1 MDELEDLILLKC
13 PGHRRI
19 SAYSM
24 YHYETTGL
32 SFVETGEKNPKTH
45 TEPQRTLKVQSFG
58 KKNEAAIVMLPNLK
72 ISHND
77 DENTKLT
84 KLP

>member
-1 MDELEDLILLKC
+1 MDESEDLILLKC

-32 SFVETGEKNPKTH
+32 SFVETGEK
-45 TEPQRTLKVQSFG
+45 TLKLH
-58 KKNEAAIVMLPNLK
+58 KT
-72 ISHND
+72 
-77 DENTKLT
+77 TKDHKST
-84 KLP
+84 KSWKEK